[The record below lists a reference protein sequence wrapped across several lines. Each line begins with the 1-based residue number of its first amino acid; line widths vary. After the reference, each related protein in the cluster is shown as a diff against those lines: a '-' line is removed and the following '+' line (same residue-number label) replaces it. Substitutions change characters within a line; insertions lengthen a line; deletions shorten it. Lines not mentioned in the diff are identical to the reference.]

1 MRRIDALRTLALTSA
16 LILAVGGTAGASEE
30 DTSDTGEP
38 PGVEAAPPA
47 EAAEDVEEAPPV
59 EATEDVEAAPPAEA
73 TEDVEA
79 APPAEATEE
88 AADETS
94 PPAEKPDTEAS
105 EAEEE

>member
-1 MRRIDALRTLALTSA
+1 MRRIDALRTLALSSA

-30 DTSDTGEP
+30 DTSDTSEP
-38 PGVEAAPPA
+38 PSVEAAPPA

-59 EATEDVEAAPPAEA
+59 EA

>member
-1 MRRIDALRTLALTSA
+1 MRRIDALRTLALSSA

-38 PGVEAAPPA
+38 PSVEASPPA
-47 EAAEDVEEAPPV
+47 EAP
-59 EATEDVEAAPPAEA
+59 
-73 TEDVEA
+73 
-79 APPAEATEE
+79 EE
-88 AADETS
+88 AAEDTS

>member
-1 MRRIDALRTLALTSA
+1 MRRIDALRTLALSSA

-38 PGVEAAPPA
+38 PSVEAAPPA
-47 EAAEDVEEAPPV
+47 EAAD
-59 EATEDVEAAPPAEA
+59 
-73 TEDVEA
+73 
-79 APPAEATEE
+79 E
-88 AADETS
+88 AADEAS